1 MTLQMKPSSYL
12 HIPNQK
18 VEYSNEN
25 IPQNRSGYLDP
36 GQLNY
41 YISNNLRE
49 QNTEPFASKNVPHIQ
64 NSGSNNSLELS
75 RESFNQE
82 EMQQTQLRI
91 LYEARGRKIE
101 ELQKYTE
108 SSSEE
113 YEKDIRVLKHQI
125 SALTSK

>member
-1 MTLQMKPSSYL
+1 MKPSSYL

-18 VEYSNEN
+18 IEYSNEN
-25 IPQNRSGYLDP
+25 IPQNRNYLDP
-36 GQLNY
+36 GQLSY
-41 YISNNLRE
+41 YRSNNLRE
-49 QNTEPFASKNVPHIQ
+49 PNTEPFASKNVPHIQ
-64 NSGSNNSLELS
+64 NNGSNNSLELS
-75 RESFNQE
+75 RESFNQQ

-101 ELQKYTE
+101 ELQKYIE

-113 YEKDIRVLKHQI
+113 YDKDIRVLKHEI